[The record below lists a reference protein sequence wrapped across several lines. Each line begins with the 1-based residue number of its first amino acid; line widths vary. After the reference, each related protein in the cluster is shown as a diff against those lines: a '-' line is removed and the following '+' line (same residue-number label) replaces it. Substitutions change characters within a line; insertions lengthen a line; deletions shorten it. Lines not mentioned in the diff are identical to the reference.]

1 MTIQEIETILKC
13 DITGSKRD
21 MHLVYLRSL
30 VSNELRLNQGLTLYR
45 IAKMMNRT
53 HASIVNVFNKLDYY
67 KKDPL
72 FKYIE
77 NAYIN
82 ADINELKK
90 FFTEQKVRR
99 MQYNKLHHEK
109 TYKRKP
115 RVAKEKV
122 KEITFKR
129 PHVLEVAEKLR
140 KINTHLNNKQYNKW
154 EYEDFLEYQKKIS

>member
-1 MTIQEIETILKC
+1 
-13 DITGSKRD
+13 
-21 MHLVYLRSL
+21 
-30 VSNELRLNQGLTLYR
+30 
-45 IAKMMNRT
+45 
-53 HASIVNVFNKLDYY
+53 
-67 KKDPL
+67 
-72 FKYIE
+72 
-77 NAYIN
+77 
-82 ADINELKK
+82 
-90 FFTEQKVRR
+90 

-122 KEITFKR
+122 KQITFKR

>member
-1 MTIQEIETILKC
+1 MTIQEIETVLNC

-53 HASIVNVFNKLDYY
+53 HASIVNVFNNLDYY

-77 NAYIN
+77 NAYRN
-82 ADINELKK
+82 SDIREVEK
-90 FFTEQKVRR
+90 FFVEQKVRR
-99 MQYNKLHHEK
+99 SEYNKLHHEK

-115 RVAKEKV
+115 RVEKEKV
-122 KEITFKR
+122 KKSAF
-129 PHVLEVAEKLR
+129 
-140 KINTHLNNKQYNKW
+140 QKW
-154 EYEDFLEYQKKIS
+154 SR